1 MLQDNGI
8 EYSVQGFD
16 FRRFIGRHTVLGG
29 IAVHGNE
36 VCVLFAEFDNVNA
49 KFRPA
54 SVHEKS
60 VILHIAQPAVVHIA
74 RDNALPH
81 ALNILRR
88 KMPFQHHTLEA
99 WRHFAN
105 VPFDSGDGVV

>member
-36 VCVLFAEFDNVNA
+36 VCVLFAEFDNVNT
-49 KFRPA
+49 KSRPA
-54 SVHEKS
+54 SVHKKA
-60 VILHIAQPAVVHIA
+60 VVLHVAQPAVIHIA

-88 KMPFQHHTLEA
+88 KKPFQHHTLEA
-99 WRHFAN
+99 WRHFASF
-105 VPFDSGDGVV
+105 PFDLGGGVV